1 MFFVSTTFIKDNLPI
16 RSAVN
21 QLYKNSIFNIE
32 LGSNHSYEKNYNYL
46 KNYKIN
52 YCVHNYFPI
61 PKKSI
66 VVNIASQNKVL
77 RAKSLKH
84 IKKAIKFSKKINAQ
98 LYTFHPGF
106 LTDPDGSNISK
117 KNYDFLWNKKKLLSS
132 NYNPSWKLMVQSI
145 KDIIKYAKKKNIKI
159 AIETEGSIN
168 SKDHLLMQ
176 RPSEYK
182 KFFKIFK
189 KKDIGINLNIGHLNL
204 ASNAFKFDKHKFIKN
219 VSNRIVAMELSH
231 NYGKNDDHLPIK
243 KNAWY
248 WKIIKNQKF
257 KNIPKILEFRNTKI
271 VKIKAI
277 YKLAVSSIK

>member
-1 MFFVSTTFIKDNLPI
+1 MFFVSTTFIKDKLPI
-16 RSAVN
+16 RNAIEK
-21 QLYKNSIFNIE
+21 LYKNNIFNIE
-32 LGSNHSYEKNYNYL
+32 LGSNHSYEKNYDYL
-46 KNYKIN
+46 KKYKIT

-66 VVNIASQNKVL
+66 VVNIASQNKTL
-77 RAKSLKH
+77 RSKSLKH
-84 IKKAIKFSKKINAQ
+84 IKKAIKFTKKINAR

-117 KNYDFLWNKKKLLSS
+117 KNYDFLWNKNKLLTS
-132 NYNPSWKLMVQSI
+132 NYNKSWKLMVSSI
-145 KDIIKYAKKKNIKI
+145 KEIVKYAKKNNIKI
-159 AIETEGSIN
+159 AIETEGSFN

-176 RPSEYK
+176 KPSEYK

-204 ASNAFKFDKHKFIKN
+204 ASKAFKFNKFKFVKN
-219 VSNRIVAMELSH
+219 VSGRVVAMELSH

-248 WKIIKNQKF
+248 WKIIKNPKF
-257 KNIPKILEFRNTKI
+257 KNIPKVLEFRNTDISK
-271 VKIKAI
+271 VKSV
-277 YKLAVSSIK
+277 YKSVIG